1 MKANTFVDWLLKIVV
16 TINYRRYNFSPN
28 ND

>member
-1 MKANTFVDWLLKIVV
+1 MKANTFVDWLLKTVV
-16 TINYRRYNFSPN
+16 TINYKRYNFSPN